1 MMKKIL
7 FLLLFVAVAVA
18 AAAAAAPP
26 SGVVTTVA
34 GQPGIAGYWDGPSN
48 DAMFTHPTW
57 LDVAVGPSGL
67 SCDLGKSGEIFVV
80 DRINGLVRRISEN
93 GEVSTMSV
101 PAAPSYFGFS
111 GTAFPLDFDSAFGGG
126 ILVEPPWAGCGCGP
140 YARGFF
146 VASTGRRQ
154 VVLAAMSWP
163 FLANRDQ
170 YPVVIGTGDPG
181 ARDGMPF
188 SEAQFR
194 APVGI
199 ARSAN
204 GGNDPNL
211 SIQKQA
217 LYIADSGN
225 HTIRRVSFTLSFEF
239 CPQPQTV
246 TTLAGAAGQPGIA
259 DGVGSAARF
268 NTPRGI
274 AATDDGTLYVTDAG
288 NHTVR
293 RITPAGAVTTI
304 AGVPG
309 EPGSDDTH
317 LNTPSGIDVNDK
329 GEVFIV
335 DTFNHAIR
343 MIATDGKLITVA
355 GQLGVSGFADGD
367 AATAKFNAPVGL
379 KIAPDGSIVIADT
392 GNNVIRRL
400 TLTR

>member
-7 FLLLFVAVAVA
+7 FLLLFIAV
-18 AAAAAAPP
+18 AAAAAPP

-34 GQPGIAGYWDGPSN
+34 GQPGVAGYWDGPAG
-48 DAMFTHPTW
+48 DALFTHPTW

-67 SCDLGKSGEIFVV
+67 TCDQGKSGEIFLI
-80 DRINGLVRRISEN
+80 DRMNQRVRRISEN
-93 GEVSTMSV
+93 GDVSTMPV
-101 PAAPSYFGFS
+101 PAAPPYLTFS

-126 ILVEPPWAGCGCGP
+126 ILVEPPRSGCGCGQ

-146 VASTGRRQ
+146 VSSTGRRQ
-154 VVLAAMSWP
+154 VVLAAMTYP
-163 FLANRDQ
+163 FLGNRDQ

-181 ARDGMPF
+181 AHDGMPF
-188 SEAQFR
+188 SEAQFQ

-204 GGNDPNL
+204 GGNEPTS

-225 HTIRRVSFTLSFEF
+225 HTIRRVSFTMSFEF
-239 CPQPQTV
+239 CPQPRAV
-246 TTLAGAAGQPGIA
+246 TTLAGAAGQPGSA
-259 DGVGSAARF
+259 DGTGSAARF

-274 AATDDGTLYVTDAG
+274 AAMDDGTLYVTDAG

-293 RITPAGAVTTI
+293 RITPAGVVTTV
-304 AGVPG
+304 AGTPG
-309 EPGSDDTH
+309 VAGSDDTH
-317 LNTPSGIDVNDK
+317 LNTPSGIDVDAN
-329 GEVFIV
+329 GNVYVV
-335 DTFNHAIR
+335 DTFNHAVRRIGS
-343 MIATDGKLITVA
+343 DGKLITVA

-379 KIAPDGSIVIADT
+379 KIAPDGSLVVADT
-392 GNNVIRRL
+392 GNNVIRRV
-400 TLTR
+400 TLK